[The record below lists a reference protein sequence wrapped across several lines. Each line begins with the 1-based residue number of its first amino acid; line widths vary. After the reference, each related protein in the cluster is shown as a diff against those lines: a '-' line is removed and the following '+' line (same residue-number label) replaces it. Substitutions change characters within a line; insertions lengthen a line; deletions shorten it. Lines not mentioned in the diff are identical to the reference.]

1 MRQLLQVS
9 MALVLAQCVAVA
21 VTPARAANG
30 VVLVECDLFA
40 EGGPKATLV
49 QSHGVSNDDDR
60 IGRRLFVGITGL
72 HSSEF
77 AGRDCAEVLSGVLN
91 GGLNFQAMQV
101 FGEDAG
107 SAIWFFRD

>member
-1 MRQLLQVS
+1 MRQLLRV
-9 MALVLAQCVAVA
+9 MAVFILAQCVAVGA
-21 VTPARAANG
+21 VPARAANG

-40 EGGPKATLV
+40 EGGPKVTFV
-49 QSHGVSNDDDR
+49 QSHGVSNDDDQ

-72 HSSEF
+72 RSSDF

-91 GGLNFQAMQV
+91 DGLNFQAMQV

>member
-9 MALVLAQCVAVA
+9 VAVVLALSVALV

-30 VVLVECDLFA
+30 VALVECDLFA
-40 EGGPKATLV
+40 AGGPKVTVV
-49 QSHGVSNDDDR
+49 QSHGINNDDG
-60 IGRRLFVGITGL
+60 IERRLFVGITDL
-72 HSSEF
+72 RSDDF

-91 GGLNFQAMQV
+91 DGLNFQAMQV

>member
-9 MALVLAQCVAVA
+9 MVVLALCVALA

-40 EGGPKATLV
+40 EGGPKVTVV
-49 QSHGVSNDDDR
+49 QSHGINNDDDG
-60 IGRRLFVGITGL
+60 IERRLFVGITDL
-72 HSSEF
+72 RSDDF

-91 GGLNFQAMQV
+91 DGLNFQAMQV
-101 FGEDAG
+101 FGVDAG